1 MHNQTKWKKI
11 TCDSFLDNE
20 YPLVICTAFPGCSGN
35 SDSPSQLGGK
45 MLYPRCHRDG
55 LAGLMWCQLG
65 QWGHEA
71 HPQDEHSPRG
81 LPKAADYWAVEDTQT
96 ADQAARRDRPTTAVF
111 PFVSDLLLIQ
121 LSPASHN
128 VTLSPGSLWHVL
140 LAVGCRKLINC
151 CPGLVLRP
159 YQSLHI
165 SLAVVLCWPK
175 HWSAPSLP
183 ASEKSLHAEPLV
195 AQKHGFSVCTNIA
208 KCYLQ
213 KMRYIYA

>member
-1 MHNQTKWKKI
+1 MSQGWTRWA
-11 TCDSFLDNE
+11 DVM
-20 YPLVICTAFPGCSGN
+20 PAGAVGPW
-35 SDSPSQLGGK
+35 SPPTGWAQ
-45 MLYPRCHRDG
+45 
-55 LAGLMWCQLG
+55 
-65 QWGHEA
+65 
-71 HPQDEHSPRG
+71 PQRV
-81 LPKAADYWAVEDTQT
+81 AQADYWAVEDTQT
-96 ADQAARRDRPTTAVF
+96 ADQAAHRDRPTTAVF

-165 SLAVVLCWPK
+165 SLAVALCWPK

-195 AQKHGFSVCTNIA
+195 AQKHGFSMCTNIA

-213 KMRYIYA
+213 KIRYIYA